1 MYNIIERYM
10 SMMKIE
16 DVNNFAL
23 SKNIY
28 LSADEL
34 NFTYNFIKKNWQ
46 DIIKNPNLFDLNR
59 YRDKFSPEN
68 FPKVQQLFKEYYQKF
83 GLLD

>member
-34 NFTYNFIKKNWQ
+34 NFTYNFIKKNLS
-46 DIIKNPNLFDLNR
+46 DNNMRLHKL
-59 YRDKFSPEN
+59 
-68 FPKVQQLFKEYYQKF
+68 
-83 GLLD
+83 